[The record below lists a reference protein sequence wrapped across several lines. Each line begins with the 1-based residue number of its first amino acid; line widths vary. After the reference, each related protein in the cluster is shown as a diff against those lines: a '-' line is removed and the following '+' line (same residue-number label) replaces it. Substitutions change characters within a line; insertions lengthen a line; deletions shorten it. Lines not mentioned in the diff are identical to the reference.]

1 MILKEADQ
9 LRMIISSFLSL
20 GEHSKM
26 CTKVFEQTT
35 KHTERKTLGKNGFR
49 ESNYQLLTPM
59 EEAVKVRG
67 KENTRKKWNEAK
79 EKSGAYSK
87 DSWNQM
93 EEERKL
99 LEGMEGGKGKITSLL
114 Q

>member
-9 LRMIISSFLSL
+9 LGMIISSFLSL

-26 CTKVFEQTT
+26 CRKVFEQTT

-67 KENTRKKWNEAK
+67 KEEH
-79 EKSGAYSK
+79 
-87 DSWNQM
+87 M
-93 EEERKL
+93 EE
-99 LEGMEGGKGKITSLL
+99 M

>member
-9 LRMIISSFLSL
+9 LGMIKSSFLSP

-26 CTKVFEQTT
+26 RRNFFEQTT

-67 KENTRKKWNEAK
+67 KENTWKKWE
-79 EKSGAYSK
+79 
-87 DSWNQM
+87 
-93 EEERKL
+93 
-99 LEGMEGGKGKITSLL
+99 
-114 Q
+114 